1 MKMDFIYY
9 QKNQIYFSNYIFNF
23 SSKITID
30 IDPAYIPI
38 YIRTNDYYFFYQDT
52 EKWIYYYGH
61 SYIVYEN
68 KEETSN
74 SYIIVIYHF
83 RTYAI
88 QYQFSIDKL
97 NLFQKKF
104 FSFLAHPLIP
114 HLILKFFFALSS
126 LAALRDE
133 GIQRA

>member
-1 MKMDFIYY
+1 MIYFIYDTHFY
-9 QKNQIYFSNYIFNF
+9 HSNIIKYCYRPFNNINEIYRNN
-23 SSKITID
+23 KITID

-38 YIRTNDYYFFYQDT
+38 YIRTNDYYFFNQDT
-52 EKWIYYYGH
+52 EKWIYYYRH

-83 RTYAI
+83 RTCAI

-104 FSFLAHPLIP
+104 FSFLKIS
-114 HLILKFFFALSS
+114 LS
-126 LAALRDE
+126 
-133 GIQRA
+133 QY